1 MTEAE
6 WLSCSDPIR
15 MLLFLQ
21 RRGNGSTRQLRTRTQ
36 PELAAEQAA

>member
-6 WLSCSDPIR
+6 WLSWSDPIR

-21 RRGNGSTRQLRTRTQ
+21 QRGKGGARQLRKRT
-36 PELAAEQAA
+36 PPALAAEQAA